1 MQNLSVRKTDRIGFS
16 HPFDVVAIGVM
27 VGAAAILDLANPF
40 DVVATSNRDCCKRA
54 DVILIL

>member
-27 VGAAAILDLANPF
+27 VEAAAILDLANPF
-40 DVVATSNRDCCKRA
+40 DVVATSNRDCCKRRM
-54 DVILIL
+54 